1 MKFKKLVFA
10 SIVILI
16 AFFAQCENTGTPD
29 EEVKSFLS
37 VYHSLKFTGL
47 PNPEQ
52 MKRLSPFLSPNLQEL
67 IRRASK
73 AQEEFIAKYPEEK
86 PPLIEGDLFS
96 SLFEGPTSFEIT
108 KTEIKTSRANV
119 LVKFIYVDS
128 RPRFGS
134 TTWNDRYILVKD
146 DSRWLIDDV
155 EYLGNWDFAQ
165 KGRLTDVLR
174 QDVTDNK

>member
-1 MKFKKLVFA
+1 MRIKKLVLV
-10 SIVILI
+10 SILILI
-16 AFFAQCENTGTPD
+16 AFSAKSENTGTPD

-37 VYHSLKFTGL
+37 TYHSLKFTGL

-52 MKRLSPFLSPNLQEL
+52 MKSLSPFLSLKLQEM
-67 IRRASK
+67 IKKEYK

-108 KTEIKTSRANV
+108 KTEINSNRANV
-119 LVKFIYVDS
+119 LVKFTYVDP
-128 RPRFGS
+128 RPKFGS
-134 TTWNDRYILVKD
+134 TTWNDLYILVKD
-146 DSRWLIDDV
+146 NSRWLIEDV

-174 QDVTDNK
+174 QAVTDDQ